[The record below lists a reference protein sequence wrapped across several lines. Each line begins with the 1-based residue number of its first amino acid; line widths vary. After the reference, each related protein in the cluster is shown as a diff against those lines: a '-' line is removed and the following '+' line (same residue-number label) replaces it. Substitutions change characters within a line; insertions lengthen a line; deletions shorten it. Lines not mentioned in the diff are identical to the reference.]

1 MLMTNEADKK
11 QPYVGNRKHLEF
23 LLIQKW
29 SKSQDSI
36 SEFTRSWTNVFSN
49 KTFYTDI
56 LKNFLYLF

>member
-23 LLIQKW
+23 LLIQKL
-29 SKSQDSI
+29 SKSEDSI

>member
-29 SKSQDSI
+29 SKFQDSYFGI
-36 SEFTRSWTNVFSN
+36 HSLLN
-49 KTFYTDI
+49 KCV
-56 LKNFLYLF
+56 L